1 MTPAPRKHILVRSG
15 ALAAA
20 VAASVSGG
28 AYAAVEATGD
38 EALPLP
44 SLTGGDVAQAAEAP
58 PAEPDST
65 PAIGNDVPEAETAT
79 ANAENVVVEDVTEAH
94 GSTEEETDQLPKGEK
109 KVKTAGVDGLTRTIS
124 RVTTDADGNELSR
137 EVVSTVAVTAK
148 VDEVVLVG
156 TKEEAAQAA
165 SKDSAGSGDSGS
177 AAAASAP
184 QAVSGTDAA
193 SAQATARSMMGAY
206 GWGDSEFSC
215 LVSLWNRES
224 GWNYQAQNASSGA
237 YGIPQA
243 LPGSKMASEGTDW
256 ATNPATQIKWGLGY
270 IQGRYGSPCSA
281 WSHSEST
288 GWY

>member
-44 SLTGGDVAQAAEAP
+44 SLTGGDLAQAAEAP
-58 PAEPDST
+58 TAEPDST

-224 GWNYQAQNASSGA
+224 GWNYQSQNASSGA

>member
-1 MTPAPRKHILVRSG
+1 MTPRIPGSRASALRAG
-15 ALAAA
+15 AIA
-20 VAASVSGG
+20 VAVGLLVPGG
-28 AYAAVEATGD
+28 AYAAVTTTNASSQKAG
-38 EALPLP
+38 
-44 SLTGGDVAQAAEAP
+44 Q
-58 PAEPDST
+58 
-65 PAIGNDVPEAETAT
+65 AT
-79 ANAENVVVEDVTEAH
+79 AATDGSGIASLGSAYEAASASSSSTEEELVVEDVTEAH

>member
-44 SLTGGDVAQAAEAP
+44 SLTGGDLAQAAEAP
-58 PAEPDST
+58 TAEPDST

-94 GSTEEETDQLPKGEK
+94 GSTEEESDQLAKGEK

-156 TKEEAAQAA
+156 TKEAQATPSAAPTTA
-165 SKDSAGSGDSGS
+165 SSAGSSSS
-177 AAAASAP
+177 AAAPADDGSLDDDFQRLAQCESGGNPRAVNPAGYYGLYQFSLDTWAS
-184 QAVSGTDAA
+184 VGGTGNPIDASPEEQTMRA
-193 SAQATARSMMGAY
+193 KILQQRS
-206 GWGDSEFSC
+206 GWG
-215 LVSLWNRES
+215 
-224 GWNYQAQNASSGA
+224 Q
-237 YGIPQA
+237 
-243 LPGSKMASEGTDW
+243 
-256 ATNPATQIKWGLGY
+256 WGCG
-270 IQGRYGSPCSA
+270 
-281 WSHSEST
+281 H
-288 GWY
+288 